1 MFLLVAGVVLW
12 IVAHLFRRVAPDF
25 RASLGWVGR
34 AIVGVAV
41 VISITMMTI
50 GYSSAENTVFWG
62 RSPALVGINN
72 LLVLLAFYLMSVA
85 LVRSALAG
93 KMRHLV
99 FTAVKTWA
107 IAHLLV
113 NGDVAS
119 FVLFG
124 GLFAWA
130 LISVIVINRTA
141 KPEKPVVQFSW
152 FKEIAAILLAVGAF
166 GAVAWLHL
174 QMGYPVF
181 G

>member
-1 MFLLVAGVVLW
+1 MLLLIAGVLLW

-34 AIVGVAV
+34 VIVGIAV
-41 VISITMMTI
+41 LIAIAMMTV
-50 GYSSAENTVFWG
+50 GYSTAENTVFWG

-72 LLVLLAFYLMSVA
+72 LLVLIAFYLISAA
-85 LVRSALAG
+85 LVRTALVG

-99 FTAVKTWA
+99 FSAVKTWA

-119 FVLFG
+119 FILFG
-124 GLFAWA
+124 GLFIWA

-152 FKEIAAILLAVGAF
+152 FKELLAIVLAVGSF